1 MTLHSIFRCVPGL
14 SPPHAARLAG
24 LWLLVAILWAPQ
36 AAAQNPSKPPSAPE
50 PVLKA
55 ALLMKILPFIQW
67 PTNTFDSTNDPV
79 VILVVDAPDIADQLR
94 KYATNQ
100 TIGGHPVVVHRTLA
114 ETNHIHVLFVGR
126 EHRRGLED
134 LQPRVSNRPVLTVG
148 EQTGFADTGG
158 IVNILVK
165 DQRPSL
171 EISREAASKVGIR
184 FNSNLALLK
193 SIHWIH
199 GSDPR

>member
-1 MTLHSIFRCVPGL
+1 MAL
-14 SPPHAARLAG
+14 
-24 LWLLVAILWAPQ
+24 AILLAPHL
-36 AAAQNPSKPPSAPE
+36 AAQNPSKPPSAPE

-67 PTNTFDSTNDPV
+67 PTNAFTSTNEPM
-79 VILVVDAPDIADQLR
+79 VIVVVDAADIHDQLR

-100 TIGGHPVVVHRTLA
+100 AIGGHPLLVHQSLSDTERV
-114 ETNHIHVLFVGR
+114 HVLFVGR

-134 LQPRVSNRPVLTVG
+134 LTPGIADRPVLTVG
-148 EQTGFADTGG
+148 EQTGFAESGG

-171 EISREAASKVGIR
+171 EISREAASRVGIR
-184 FNSNLALLK
+184 FSSNLALLK
-193 SIHWIH
+193 SIHWIR
-199 GSDPR
+199 GSDPK

>member
-1 MTLHSIFRCVPGL
+1 MTPHSIFRCVPGL
-14 SPPHAARLAG
+14 APPHAAGLAG
-24 LWLLVAILWAPQ
+24 LWLLLAILWTPHL
-36 AAAQNPSKPPSAPE
+36 AAQNTSKPPSAPE

-67 PTNTFDSTNDPV
+67 PTNAFASTNEPM
-79 VILVVDAPDIADQLR
+79 VIVVVDAADIHDQLR

-100 TIGGHPVVVHRTLA
+100 VIGGHPVVIHRSLA
-114 ETNHIHVLFVGR
+114 DSDRVHVLFVGR

-134 LQPRVSNRPVLTVG
+134 LNPRIADRPVLTVG
-148 EQTGFADTGG
+148 EQTGFAENGG

-184 FNSNLALLK
+184 FSSNLALLK